1 MNAREAPTTTPVD
14 ATGRAVQMVSSAR
27 ATSLRPLFGVAG
39 TPLDQ
44 PLDQPTIGGFLH
56 RGAKVDPIGL
66 ATVLSLGYAVAG
78 RTVLAGVSC
87 KEVDVNGF
95 AATRVAN
102 AAELEEIVTEAV
114 RASLGSQRP
123 MVLLSGGRDSR
134 LILLVMRKLAIRPSA
149 VLTLAQRGAQSDA
162 AVAAR
167 LAAALGEPLERVAPL
182 CFDGLRELDRHAMQ
196 SFQSLEHEWFMAISQ
211 MVRARGHDLYGG
223 LNGGLNGGG
232 VTDGI
237 GAGVLSTGSLL
248 HPEAMLL
255 WKDRRIEDLFEWTAA
270 HGSGVSAEF
279 LAAARAEG
287 VPLAERDAVVNEF
300 AGVMRSLEST
310 PNPLGMYSLL
320 HWTRRGIGASAYGQL
335 PHDRVRTPLF
345 DEDLCRALAAMDGK
359 EALAADW
366 RETMLRRLDDTG
378 IPFSKAE
385 SGVLPRW
392 MRYPVRS
399 VRSRLGWIAFV
410 RGLSPAL
417 KRLATVADASVG
429 QRRSFDRA
437 AVGLLASLDRSTGF
451 LSEPHLRR

>member
-1 MNAREAPTTTPVD
+1 MNAREGPTTTPVD
-14 ATGRAVQMVSSAR
+14 AMGRAVQMVSSAR

-39 TPLDQ
+39 T

-87 KEVDVNGF
+87 NEVDVSGF

-102 AAELEEIVTEAV
+102 AAQIEELVTEAV
-114 RASLGSQRP
+114 RNALGSQRP

-167 LAAALGEPLERVAPL
+167 FAAAVGEPIERVAPL
-182 CFDGLRELDRHAMQ
+182 SFDGSRELDRHAMQ

-211 MVRARGHDLYGG
+211 MVRARGHNLY
-223 LNGGLNGGG
+223 GGLNGGG

-255 WKDRRIEDLFEWTAA
+255 WKDRRIEDLFDWTAA
-270 HGSGVSAEF
+270 HGSGVSAGF

-287 VPLAERDAVVNEF
+287 VSLAEREAVLNEF
-300 AGVMRSLEST
+300 ASVMRSLEST

-410 RGLSPAL
+410 RGLPPAL
-417 KRLATVADASVG
+417 KRLATVADATVG

>member
-1 MNAREAPTTTPVD
+1 MNAREGLTTTPVD
-14 ATGRAVQMVSSAR
+14 AMGRAVQIVSDAR
-27 ATSLRPLFGVAG
+27 ATSLRPLFGLAG
-39 TPLDQ
+39 TPLN
-44 PLDQPTIGGFLH
+44 QPTFGALLH

-87 KEVDVNGF
+87 NEVDVSGF

-102 AAELEEIVTEAV
+102 AVQIEEIVTEAV

-134 LILLVMRKLAIRPSA
+134 LILLVMRKLASRPSA

-167 LAAALGEPLERVAPL
+167 FAAAVGEPIERVAPL
-182 CFDGLRELDRHAMQ
+182 SFDGSRELDRHAMQ

-211 MVRARGHDLYGG
+211 MVRARGHNLYGG
-223 LNGGLNGGG
+223 LNGGPNGGG

-255 WKDRRIEDLFEWTAA
+255 WKDRRIEDLFDWTAA
-270 HGSGVSAEF
+270 HGSGVSAGF

-287 VPLAERDAVVNEF
+287 VSLAEREAVLNEF
-300 AGVMRSLEST
+300 ASVMRSLEST

-335 PHDRVRTPLF
+335 PHELVRTPLF
-345 DEDLCRALAAMDGK
+345 DEHLCRALAAMDGK

-410 RGLSPAL
+410 RGLPPAL
-417 KRLATVADASVG
+417 KRLATVADATVG

>member
-1 MNAREAPTTTPVD
+1 MNAREGLTTTPVD
-14 ATGRAVQMVSSAR
+14 AMGRAVQIVSDAR
-27 ATSLRPLFGVAG
+27 ATSLRPLFGLAG
-39 TPLDQ
+39 TPLN
-44 PLDQPTIGGFLH
+44 QPTFGALLH

-87 KEVDVNGF
+87 NEVDVSGF

-102 AAELEEIVTEAV
+102 AAQIEELVTEAV
-114 RASLGSQRP
+114 RNALGSQRP

-167 LAAALGEPLERVAPL
+167 FAAAVGEPIERVAPL
-182 CFDGLRELDRHAMQ
+182 SFDGSRELDRHAMQ

-211 MVRARGHDLYGG
+211 MVRARGHNLY
-223 LNGGLNGGG
+223 GGLNGGG

-255 WKDRRIEDLFEWTAA
+255 WKDRRIEDLFDWTAA
-270 HGSGVSAEF
+270 HGSGVSAGF

-287 VPLAERDAVVNEF
+287 VSLAEREAVLNEF
-300 AGVMRSLEST
+300 ASVMRSLEST

-335 PHDRVRTPLF
+335 PHELVRTPLF
-345 DEDLCRALAAMDGK
+345 DEHLCRALAAMDGK

-392 MRYPVRS
+392 LRYPVRS

-410 RGLSPAL
+410 RGLPPAL
-417 KRLATVADASVG
+417 KRLATVADATVG

>member
-1 MNAREAPTTTPVD
+1 MNAREGPTTTPVD
-14 ATGRAVQMVSSAR
+14 AMGRAVQIVSDAR
-27 ATSLRPLFGVAG
+27 ATSLRPLFGLAG
-39 TPLDQ
+39 TPLN
-44 PLDQPTIGGFLH
+44 QPTFGALLH

-87 KEVDVNGF
+87 NEVDVSGF

-102 AAELEEIVTEAV
+102 AAQIEELVTEAV
-114 RASLGSQRP
+114 RNALGSQRP

-167 LAAALGEPLERVAPL
+167 FAAAVGEPIERVAPL
-182 CFDGLRELDRHAMQ
+182 SFDGSRELDRHAMQ

-211 MVRARGHDLYGG
+211 MVRARGHNLY
-223 LNGGLNGGG
+223 GGLNGGG

-255 WKDRRIEDLFEWTAA
+255 WKDRRIEDLFDWTAA
-270 HGSGVSAEF
+270 HGSGVSAGF

-287 VPLAERDAVVNEF
+287 VSLAERDAVVNEF

-410 RGLSPAL
+410 RGLPPAL
-417 KRLATVADASVG
+417 KRLATVADATVG

-451 LSEPHLRR
+451 LSEPQLRR

>member
-1 MNAREAPTTTPVD
+1 MNAREAPTTTPLY
-14 ATGRAVQMVSSAR
+14 AMGRAVQIVSDAR
-27 ATSLRPLFGVAG
+27 ATSLRPLFGHAG
-39 TPLDQ
+39 TPLN
-44 PLDQPTIGGFLH
+44 QPTFGELLH

-87 KEVDVNGF
+87 NEVDVRGF

-102 AAELEEIVTEAV
+102 AAQIEELVTEAV
-114 RASLGSQRP
+114 RTALGSQRP
-123 MVLLSGGRDSR
+123 TVLLSGGRDSR

-167 LAAALGEPLERVAPL
+167 FAAALGEPIKRVAPL

-211 MVRARGHDLYGG
+211 MVRARGHGR
-223 LNGGLNGGG
+223 NGGDIGGG

-255 WKDRRIEDLFEWTAA
+255 WKDRRIEDLFDWTAA

-335 PHDRVRTPLF
+335 PHELVRTPLF
-345 DEDLCRALAAMDGK
+345 DEHLCRALAAMDSK

-417 KRLATVADASVG
+417 KRLATVADATVG

-451 LSEPHLRR
+451 LSEPNLRG

>member
-1 MNAREAPTTTPVD
+1 MNAREGPTTTPVD
-14 ATGRAVQMVSSAR
+14 AMGRAVQIVSDAR
-27 ATSLRPLFGVAG
+27 ATSLRPLFGLAG
-39 TPLDQ
+39 TPLN
-44 PLDQPTIGGFLH
+44 QPTFGALLH

-87 KEVDVNGF
+87 NEVDVSGF

-102 AAELEEIVTEAV
+102 AAQIEELVTEAV
-114 RASLGSQRP
+114 RNALGSQRP

-167 LAAALGEPLERVAPL
+167 FAAAVGEPIERVAPL
-182 CFDGLRELDRHAMQ
+182 SFDGSRELDRHAMQ

-211 MVRARGHDLYGG
+211 MVRARGHNLY
-223 LNGGLNGGG
+223 GGLNGGG

-255 WKDRRIEDLFEWTAA
+255 WKDRRIEDLFDWTAA
-270 HGSGVSAEF
+270 HGSGVSAGF

-287 VPLAERDAVVNEF
+287 VSLAERDAVVNEF

-410 RGLSPAL
+410 RGLPPAL
-417 KRLATVADASVG
+417 KRLATVADATVG

>member
-1 MNAREAPTTTPVD
+1 MNAREGPTTTPVD
-14 ATGRAVQMVSSAR
+14 AMGRAVQMVSSAR

-39 TPLDQ
+39 T

-78 RTVLAGVSC
+78 RTVLAGVNC
-87 KEVDVNGF
+87 NEVDVSGF

-102 AAELEEIVTEAV
+102 AAQIEELVTEAV
-114 RASLGSQRP
+114 RNALGSQRP

-167 LAAALGEPLERVAPL
+167 FAAAVGEPIERVAPL
-182 CFDGLRELDRHAMQ
+182 SFDGSRELDRHAMQ

-211 MVRARGHDLYGG
+211 MVRARGHNLY
-223 LNGGLNGGG
+223 GGLNGGG

-255 WKDRRIEDLFEWTAA
+255 WKDRRIEDLFDWTAA
-270 HGSGVSAEF
+270 HGSGVSAGF

-287 VPLAERDAVVNEF
+287 VSLAEREAVLNEF
-300 AGVMRSLEST
+300 ASVMRSLEST

-345 DEDLCRALAAMDGK
+345 DEHLCRALAAMDGK

-410 RGLSPAL
+410 RGLPPAL
-417 KRLATVADASVG
+417 KRLATVADATVG

-451 LSEPHLRR
+451 LSEPQLRR

>member
-1 MNAREAPTTTPVD
+1 MNAREGPTTTPVD
-14 ATGRAVQMVSSAR
+14 AMGRAVQMVSSAR

-39 TPLDQ
+39 T

-78 RTVLAGVSC
+78 RTVLAGVNC
-87 KEVDVNGF
+87 NEVDVSGF

-102 AAELEEIVTEAV
+102 AVQIEEIVTEAV

-167 LAAALGEPLERVAPL
+167 FAAAVGEPIERVAPL
-182 CFDGLRELDRHAMQ
+182 SFDGSRELDRHAMQ

-211 MVRARGHDLYGG
+211 MVRARGHNLY
-223 LNGGLNGGG
+223 GGLNGGG

-255 WKDRRIEDLFEWTAA
+255 WKDRRIEDLFDWTAA
-270 HGSGVSAEF
+270 HGSGVSAGF

-287 VPLAERDAVVNEF
+287 VSLAEREAVLNEF
-300 AGVMRSLEST
+300 ASVMRSLEST

-335 PHDRVRTPLF
+335 PHELVRTPLF
-345 DEDLCRALAAMDGK
+345 DEHLCRALAAMDGK

-410 RGLSPAL
+410 RGLPPAL
-417 KRLATVADASVG
+417 KRLATVADATVG

>member
-1 MNAREAPTTTPVD
+1 MNAREGLTTTPVD
-14 ATGRAVQMVSSAR
+14 AMGRAVQIVSDAR
-27 ATSLRPLFGVAG
+27 ATSLRPLFGLAG
-39 TPLDQ
+39 TPLN
-44 PLDQPTIGGFLH
+44 QPTFGALLH

-87 KEVDVNGF
+87 NEVDVSGF

-102 AAELEEIVTEAV
+102 AAQIEELVTEAV
-114 RASLGSQRP
+114 RNALGSQRP

-167 LAAALGEPLERVAPL
+167 FAAAVGEPIERVAPL
-182 CFDGLRELDRHAMQ
+182 SFDGSRELDRHAMQ

-211 MVRARGHDLYGG
+211 MVRARGHNLY
-223 LNGGLNGGG
+223 GGLNGGG

-255 WKDRRIEDLFEWTAA
+255 WKDRRIEDLFDWTAA
-270 HGSGVSAEF
+270 HGSGVSAGF

-287 VPLAERDAVVNEF
+287 VLLAEREAVLNEF
-300 AGVMRSLEST
+300 ASVMRSLEST

-410 RGLSPAL
+410 RGLPPAL
-417 KRLATVADASVG
+417 KRLATVADATVG

>member
-1 MNAREAPTTTPVD
+1 
-14 ATGRAVQMVSSAR
+14 
-27 ATSLRPLFGVAG
+27 
-39 TPLDQ
+39 
-44 PLDQPTIGGFLH
+44 
-56 RGAKVDPIGL
+56 
-66 ATVLSLGYAVAG
+66 
-78 RTVLAGVSC
+78 
-87 KEVDVNGF
+87 
-95 AATRVAN
+95 
-102 AAELEEIVTEAV
+102 
-114 RASLGSQRP
+114 

-167 LAAALGEPLERVAPL
+167 FAAAVGEPIERVAPL
-182 CFDGLRELDRHAMQ
+182 SFDGSRELDRHAMQ

-211 MVRARGHDLYGG
+211 MVRARGHNLY
-223 LNGGLNGGG
+223 GGLNGGG

-255 WKDRRIEDLFEWTAA
+255 WKDRRIEDLFDWTAA
-270 HGSGVSAEF
+270 HGSGVSAGF

-287 VPLAERDAVVNEF
+287 VSLAERDAVVNEF

-335 PHDRVRTPLF
+335 PHELVRTPLF
-345 DEDLCRALAAMDGK
+345 DEHLCRALAAMDGK

-410 RGLSPAL
+410 RGLPPAL
-417 KRLATVADASVG
+417 KRLATVADATVG

-451 LSEPHLRR
+451 LSEPQLRR

>member
-1 MNAREAPTTTPVD
+1 MNAREGLTTTPVD
-14 ATGRAVQMVSSAR
+14 AMGRAVQIVSDAR
-27 ATSLRPLFGVAG
+27 ATSLRPLFGLAG
-39 TPLDQ
+39 TPLN
-44 PLDQPTIGGFLH
+44 QPTFGALLH

-87 KEVDVNGF
+87 NEVDVSGF

-102 AAELEEIVTEAV
+102 AVQIEEIVTEAV

-167 LAAALGEPLERVAPL
+167 FAAAVGEPIERVAPL
-182 CFDGLRELDRHAMQ
+182 SFDGSRELDRHAMQ

-211 MVRARGHDLYGG
+211 MVRARGHNLY
-223 LNGGLNGGG
+223 GGLNGGG

-255 WKDRRIEDLFEWTAA
+255 WKDRRIEDLFDWTAA
-270 HGSGVSAEF
+270 HGSGVSAGF

-287 VPLAERDAVVNEF
+287 VLLAEREAVLNEF
-300 AGVMRSLEST
+300 ASVMRSLEST

-335 PHDRVRTPLF
+335 PHELVRTPLF
-345 DEDLCRALAAMDGK
+345 DEHLCRALAAMDGK

-410 RGLSPAL
+410 RGLPPAL
-417 KRLATVADASVG
+417 KRLATVADATVG

-451 LSEPHLRR
+451 LSEPHLCR

>member
-1 MNAREAPTTTPVD
+1 MNAREGLTTTPVD
-14 ATGRAVQMVSSAR
+14 AMGRAVQIVSDAR
-27 ATSLRPLFGVAG
+27 ATSLRPLFGLAG
-39 TPLDQ
+39 TPLN
-44 PLDQPTIGGFLH
+44 QPTFGALLH

-87 KEVDVNGF
+87 NEVDVSGF

-102 AAELEEIVTEAV
+102 AVQIEEIVTEAV

-167 LAAALGEPLERVAPL
+167 FAAAVGEPIERVAPL
-182 CFDGLRELDRHAMQ
+182 SFDGSRELDRHAMQ

-211 MVRARGHDLYGG
+211 MVRARGHNLY
-223 LNGGLNGGG
+223 GGLNGGG

-255 WKDRRIEDLFEWTAA
+255 WKDRRIEDLFDWTAA
-270 HGSGVSAEF
+270 HGSGVSAGF

-287 VPLAERDAVVNEF
+287 VSLAEREAVLNEF
-300 AGVMRSLEST
+300 ASVMRSLEST

-335 PHDRVRTPLF
+335 PHELVRTPLF
-345 DEDLCRALAAMDGK
+345 DEHLCRALAAMDGK

-410 RGLSPAL
+410 RGLPPAL
-417 KRLATVADASVG
+417 KRLATVADATVG

>member
-1 MNAREAPTTTPVD
+1 MNAREGPTTTPVD
-14 ATGRAVQMVSSAR
+14 AMGRAVQIVSDAR
-27 ATSLRPLFGVAG
+27 ATSLRPLFGLAG
-39 TPLDQ
+39 TPLN
-44 PLDQPTIGGFLH
+44 QPTFGALLH

-87 KEVDVNGF
+87 NEVDVSGF

-102 AAELEEIVTEAV
+102 AAQIEELVTEAV
-114 RASLGSQRP
+114 RNALGSQRP

-167 LAAALGEPLERVAPL
+167 FAAAAGEPIERVAPL
-182 CFDGLRELDRHAMQ
+182 SFDGSRELDRHAMQ

-211 MVRARGHDLYGG
+211 MVRARGHNLY
-223 LNGGLNGGG
+223 GGLNGGG

-255 WKDRRIEDLFEWTAA
+255 WKDRRIEDLFDWTAA
-270 HGSGVSAEF
+270 HGSGVSAGF

-287 VPLAERDAVVNEF
+287 VSLAEREAVLNEF
-300 AGVMRSLEST
+300 ASVMRSLEST

-392 MRYPVRS
+392 LRYPVRS

-410 RGLSPAL
+410 RGLPPAL
-417 KRLATVADASVG
+417 KRLATVADATVG

>member
-1 MNAREAPTTTPVD
+1 MNAREGLTTTPVD
-14 ATGRAVQMVSSAR
+14 AMGRAVQIVSDAR
-27 ATSLRPLFGVAG
+27 ATSLRPLFGLAG
-39 TPLDQ
+39 TPLN
-44 PLDQPTIGGFLH
+44 QPTFGALLH

-87 KEVDVNGF
+87 NEVDVSGF

-102 AAELEEIVTEAV
+102 AAQIEELVTEAV
-114 RASLGSQRP
+114 RNALGSQRP

-167 LAAALGEPLERVAPL
+167 FAAAVGEPIERVAPL
-182 CFDGLRELDRHAMQ
+182 SFDGSRELDRHAMQ

-211 MVRARGHDLYGG
+211 MVRARGHNLY
-223 LNGGLNGGG
+223 GGLNGGG

-255 WKDRRIEDLFEWTAA
+255 WKDRRIEDLFDWTAA
-270 HGSGVSAEF
+270 HGSGVSAGF

-287 VPLAERDAVVNEF
+287 VSLAEREAVLNEF
-300 AGVMRSLEST
+300 ASVMRSLEST

-410 RGLSPAL
+410 RGLPPAL
-417 KRLATVADASVG
+417 KRLATVADATVG

>member
-1 MNAREAPTTTPVD
+1 MNAREGPTTTPVD
-14 ATGRAVQMVSSAR
+14 AMGRAVQIVSDAR
-27 ATSLRPLFGVAG
+27 ATSLRPLFGLAG
-39 TPLDQ
+39 TPLN
-44 PLDQPTIGGFLH
+44 QPTFGALLH

-87 KEVDVNGF
+87 NEVDVSGF
-95 AATRVAN
+95 AATRIAN
-102 AAELEEIVTEAV
+102 AAQIEELVTEAV
-114 RASLGSQRP
+114 RNALGSQRP

-167 LAAALGEPLERVAPL
+167 FAAAVGEPIERVAPL
-182 CFDGLRELDRHAMQ
+182 SFDGSRELDRHAMQ

-211 MVRARGHDLYGG
+211 MVRARGHNLY
-223 LNGGLNGGG
+223 GGLNGGG

-255 WKDRRIEDLFEWTAA
+255 WKDRRIEDLFDWTAA
-270 HGSGVSAEF
+270 HGSGVSAGF

-287 VPLAERDAVVNEF
+287 VSLAERDAVVNEF

-335 PHDRVRTPLF
+335 PHELVRTPLF
-345 DEDLCRALAAMDGK
+345 DEHLCRALAAMDGK

-410 RGLSPAL
+410 RGLPPAL
-417 KRLATVADASVG
+417 KRLATVADATVG

>member
-1 MNAREAPTTTPVD
+1 MNAREGLTTTPVD
-14 ATGRAVQMVSSAR
+14 AMGRAVQIVSDAR
-27 ATSLRPLFGVAG
+27 ATSLRPLFGLAG
-39 TPLDQ
+39 TPLN
-44 PLDQPTIGGFLH
+44 QPTFGALLH

-87 KEVDVNGF
+87 NEVDVSGF

-102 AAELEEIVTEAV
+102 AAQIEELVTEAV
-114 RASLGSQRP
+114 RNALGSQRP

-167 LAAALGEPLERVAPL
+167 FAAAVGEPIERVAPL
-182 CFDGLRELDRHAMQ
+182 SFDGSRELDRHAMQ

-211 MVRARGHDLYGG
+211 MVRARGHNLY
-223 LNGGLNGGG
+223 GGLNGGG

-255 WKDRRIEDLFEWTAA
+255 WKDRRIEDLFDWTAA
-270 HGSGVSAEF
+270 HGSGVSAGF

-287 VPLAERDAVVNEF
+287 VSLAEREAVLNEF
-300 AGVMRSLEST
+300 ASVMRSLEST

-335 PHDRVRTPLF
+335 PHELVRTPLF
-345 DEDLCRALAAMDGK
+345 DEHLCRALAAMDGK

-410 RGLSPAL
+410 RGLPPAL
-417 KRLATVADASVG
+417 KRLATVADATVG

-451 LSEPHLRR
+451 LSEPQLRR

>member
-1 MNAREAPTTTPVD
+1 MNAREGPTTTPVD
-14 ATGRAVQMVSSAR
+14 AMGRAVQIVSDAR
-27 ATSLRPLFGVAG
+27 ATSLRPLFGLAG
-39 TPLDQ
+39 TPLN
-44 PLDQPTIGGFLH
+44 QPTFGALLH

-87 KEVDVNGF
+87 NEVDVSGF

-102 AAELEEIVTEAV
+102 AAQIEELVTEAV
-114 RASLGSQRP
+114 RNALGSQRP

-167 LAAALGEPLERVAPL
+167 FAAAVGEPIERVAPL
-182 CFDGLRELDRHAMQ
+182 SFDGSRELDRHAMQ

-211 MVRARGHDLYGG
+211 MVRARGHNLY
-223 LNGGLNGGG
+223 GGLNGGG

-255 WKDRRIEDLFEWTAA
+255 WKDRRIEDLFDWTAA
-270 HGSGVSAEF
+270 HGSGVSAGF

-287 VPLAERDAVVNEF
+287 VSLAEREAVLNEF
-300 AGVMRSLEST
+300 ASVMRSLEST

-335 PHDRVRTPLF
+335 PHELVRTPLF
-345 DEDLCRALAAMDGK
+345 DEHLCRALAAMDGK

-410 RGLSPAL
+410 RGLPPAL
-417 KRLATVADASVG
+417 KRLATVADATVG

>member
-14 ATGRAVQMVSSAR
+14 AMGRAVQIVSDAR
-27 ATSLRPLFGVAG
+27 ATSLRPLFGLAG
-39 TPLDQ
+39 TPLN
-44 PLDQPTIGGFLH
+44 QPTFGALLH

-162 AVAAR
+162 AVAVR
-167 LAAALGEPLERVAPL
+167 LAAALGEPIERVAPL

-223 LNGGLNGGG
+223 LNGGG

-255 WKDRRIEDLFEWTAA
+255 WKDRRIEDLFDWTAA

-310 PNPLGMYSLL
+310 PNPLGMYSLM

-335 PHDRVRTPLF
+335 PHELVRTPLF
-345 DEDLCRALAAMDGK
+345 DEHLCRALAAMDSK

-417 KRLATVADASVG
+417 KRLATVADATVG

>member
-1 MNAREAPTTTPVD
+1 MNAREGPTTTPVD
-14 ATGRAVQMVSSAR
+14 AMGRAVQIVSDAR
-27 ATSLRPLFGVAG
+27 ATSLRPLFGLAG
-39 TPLDQ
+39 TPLN
-44 PLDQPTIGGFLH
+44 QPTFGALLH

-78 RTVLAGVSC
+78 RTVLAGVNC
-87 KEVDVNGF
+87 NEVDVSGF

-102 AAELEEIVTEAV
+102 AAQIEELVTEAV
-114 RASLGSQRP
+114 RNALGSQRP

-167 LAAALGEPLERVAPL
+167 FAAAVGEPIERVAPL
-182 CFDGLRELDRHAMQ
+182 SFDGSRELDRHAMQ

-211 MVRARGHDLYGG
+211 MVRARGHNLY
-223 LNGGLNGGG
+223 GGLNGGG

-255 WKDRRIEDLFEWTAA
+255 WKDRRIEDLFDWTAA
-270 HGSGVSAEF
+270 HGSGVSAGF

-287 VPLAERDAVVNEF
+287 VSLAERDAVVNEF

-410 RGLSPAL
+410 RGLPPAL
-417 KRLATVADASVG
+417 KRLATVADATVG

>member
-1 MNAREAPTTTPVD
+1 MNAREGPTTTPVD
-14 ATGRAVQMVSSAR
+14 AMGRAVQIVSDAR
-27 ATSLRPLFGVAG
+27 ATSLRPLFGLAG
-39 TPLDQ
+39 TPLN
-44 PLDQPTIGGFLH
+44 QPTFGALLH

-78 RTVLAGVSC
+78 RTVLAGVNC
-87 KEVDVNGF
+87 NEVDVSGF

-102 AAELEEIVTEAV
+102 AAQIEELVTEAV
-114 RASLGSQRP
+114 RNALGSQRP

-167 LAAALGEPLERVAPL
+167 FAAAVGEPIERVAPL
-182 CFDGLRELDRHAMQ
+182 SFDGSRELDRHAMQ

-211 MVRARGHDLYGG
+211 MVRARGHNLY
-223 LNGGLNGGG
+223 GGLNGGG

-255 WKDRRIEDLFEWTAA
+255 WKDRRIEDLFDWTAA
-270 HGSGVSAEF
+270 HGSGVSAGF

-287 VPLAERDAVVNEF
+287 VSLAEREAVLNEF
-300 AGVMRSLEST
+300 ASVMRSLEST

-335 PHDRVRTPLF
+335 PHELVRTPLF
-345 DEDLCRALAAMDGK
+345 DEHLCRALAAMDGK

-410 RGLSPAL
+410 RGLPPAL
-417 KRLATVADASVG
+417 KRLATVADATVG

>member
-1 MNAREAPTTTPVD
+1 
-14 ATGRAVQMVSSAR
+14 
-27 ATSLRPLFGVAG
+27 
-39 TPLDQ
+39 
-44 PLDQPTIGGFLH
+44 
-56 RGAKVDPIGL
+56 
-66 ATVLSLGYAVAG
+66 
-78 RTVLAGVSC
+78 
-87 KEVDVNGF
+87 
-95 AATRVAN
+95 
-102 AAELEEIVTEAV
+102 
-114 RASLGSQRP
+114 

-167 LAAALGEPLERVAPL
+167 FAAAVGEPIERVAPL
-182 CFDGLRELDRHAMQ
+182 SFDGSRELDRHAMQ

-211 MVRARGHDLYGG
+211 MVRARGHNLY
-223 LNGGLNGGG
+223 GGLNGGG

-255 WKDRRIEDLFEWTAA
+255 WKDRRIEDLFDWTAA
-270 HGSGVSAEF
+270 HGSGVSAGF

-287 VPLAERDAVVNEF
+287 VLLAEREAVLNEF
-300 AGVMRSLEST
+300 ASVMRSLEST

-410 RGLSPAL
+410 RGLPPAL
-417 KRLATVADASVG
+417 KRLATVADATVG

>member
-1 MNAREAPTTTPVD
+1 MNAREGLTTTPVD
-14 ATGRAVQMVSSAR
+14 AMGRAVQIVSDAR
-27 ATSLRPLFGVAG
+27 ATSLRPLFGLAG
-39 TPLDQ
+39 TPLN
-44 PLDQPTIGGFLH
+44 QPTFGALLH

-87 KEVDVNGF
+87 NEVDVSGF
-95 AATRVAN
+95 AATRIAN
-102 AAELEEIVTEAV
+102 AAQIEELVTEAV
-114 RASLGSQRP
+114 RNALGSQRP

-167 LAAALGEPLERVAPL
+167 FAAAVGEPIERVAPL
-182 CFDGLRELDRHAMQ
+182 SFDGSRELDRHAMQ

-211 MVRARGHDLYGG
+211 MVRARGHNLY
-223 LNGGLNGGG
+223 GGLNGGG

-255 WKDRRIEDLFEWTAA
+255 WKDRRIEDLFDWTAA
-270 HGSGVSAEF
+270 HGSGVSAGF

-287 VPLAERDAVVNEF
+287 VSLAEREAVLNEF
-300 AGVMRSLEST
+300 ASVMRSLEST

-335 PHDRVRTPLF
+335 PHELVRTPLF
-345 DEDLCRALAAMDGK
+345 DEHLCRALAAMDGK

-410 RGLSPAL
+410 RGLPPAL
-417 KRLATVADASVG
+417 KRLATVADATVG

>member
-1 MNAREAPTTTPVD
+1 MNAREGPTTTPVD
-14 ATGRAVQMVSSAR
+14 AMGRAVQIVSDAR
-27 ATSLRPLFGVAG
+27 ATSLRPLFGLAG
-39 TPLDQ
+39 TPLN
-44 PLDQPTIGGFLH
+44 QPTFGALLH

-87 KEVDVNGF
+87 NEVDVSGF

-102 AAELEEIVTEAV
+102 AAQIEELVTEAV
-114 RASLGSQRP
+114 RNALGSQRP

-167 LAAALGEPLERVAPL
+167 FAAAVGEPIERVAPL
-182 CFDGLRELDRHAMQ
+182 SFDGSRELDRHAMQ

-211 MVRARGHDLYGG
+211 MVRARGHNLY
-223 LNGGLNGGG
+223 GGLNGGG

-255 WKDRRIEDLFEWTAA
+255 WKDRRIEDLFDWTAA
-270 HGSGVSAEF
+270 HGSGVSAGF

-287 VPLAERDAVVNEF
+287 VSLAEREAVLNEF
-300 AGVMRSLEST
+300 ASVMRSLEST

-410 RGLSPAL
+410 RGLPPAL
-417 KRLATVADASVG
+417 KRLATVADATVG

>member
-1 MNAREAPTTTPVD
+1 MNAREGLTTTPVD
-14 ATGRAVQMVSSAR
+14 AMGRAVQIVSDAR
-27 ATSLRPLFGVAG
+27 ATSLRPLFGLAG
-39 TPLDQ
+39 TPLN
-44 PLDQPTIGGFLH
+44 QPTFGALLH

-87 KEVDVNGF
+87 NEVDVSGF

-102 AAELEEIVTEAV
+102 AAQIEELVTEAV
-114 RASLGSQRP
+114 RNALGSQRP

-167 LAAALGEPLERVAPL
+167 FAAAVGEPIERVAPL
-182 CFDGLRELDRHAMQ
+182 SFDGSRELDRHAMQ

-211 MVRARGHDLYGG
+211 MVRARGHNLY
-223 LNGGLNGGG
+223 GGLNGGG

-255 WKDRRIEDLFEWTAA
+255 WKDRRIEDLFDWTAA
-270 HGSGVSAEF
+270 HGSGVSAGF

-287 VPLAERDAVVNEF
+287 VLLAEREAVLNEF
-300 AGVMRSLEST
+300 ASVMRSLEST

-335 PHDRVRTPLF
+335 PHELVRTPLF
-345 DEDLCRALAAMDGK
+345 DEHLCRALAAMDGK

-410 RGLSPAL
+410 RGLPPAL
-417 KRLATVADASVG
+417 KRLATVADATVG

-451 LSEPHLRR
+451 LSEPQLRR

>member
-1 MNAREAPTTTPVD
+1 MNAREGPTTTPVD
-14 ATGRAVQMVSSAR
+14 AMGRAVQMVSSAR

-39 TPLDQ
+39 T

-78 RTVLAGVSC
+78 RTVLAGVNC
-87 KEVDVNGF
+87 NEVDVSGF

-102 AAELEEIVTEAV
+102 AAQIEELVTEAV
-114 RASLGSQRP
+114 RNALGSQRP

-167 LAAALGEPLERVAPL
+167 FAAAVGEPIERVAPL
-182 CFDGLRELDRHAMQ
+182 SFDGSRELDRHAMQ

-211 MVRARGHDLYGG
+211 MVRARGHNLY
-223 LNGGLNGGG
+223 GGLNGGG

-255 WKDRRIEDLFEWTAA
+255 WKDRRIEDLFDWTAA
-270 HGSGVSAEF
+270 HGSGVSAGF

-287 VPLAERDAVVNEF
+287 VSLAEREAVLNEF
-300 AGVMRSLEST
+300 ASVMRSLEST

-335 PHDRVRTPLF
+335 PHELVRTPLF
-345 DEDLCRALAAMDGK
+345 DEHLCRALAAMDGK

-410 RGLSPAL
+410 RGLPPAL
-417 KRLATVADASVG
+417 KRLATVADATVG

-451 LSEPHLRR
+451 LSEPQLRR

>member
-1 MNAREAPTTTPVD
+1 MNAREGPTTTPVD
-14 ATGRAVQMVSSAR
+14 AMGRAVQIVSDAR
-27 ATSLRPLFGVAG
+27 ATSLRPLFGLAG
-39 TPLDQ
+39 TPLN
-44 PLDQPTIGGFLH
+44 QPTFGALLH

-87 KEVDVNGF
+87 NEVDVSGF
-95 AATRVAN
+95 AATRIAN
-102 AAELEEIVTEAV
+102 AAQIEELVTEAV
-114 RASLGSQRP
+114 RNALGSQRP

-167 LAAALGEPLERVAPL
+167 FAAAVGEPIERVAPL
-182 CFDGLRELDRHAMQ
+182 SFDGSRELDRHAMQ

-211 MVRARGHDLYGG
+211 MVRARGHNLYGG
-223 LNGGLNGGG
+223 PNGGG

-255 WKDRRIEDLFEWTAA
+255 WKDRRIEDLFDWTAA
-270 HGSGVSAEF
+270 HGSGVSAGF

-287 VPLAERDAVVNEF
+287 VSLAEREAVLNEF
-300 AGVMRSLEST
+300 ASVMRSLEST

-335 PHDRVRTPLF
+335 PHELVRTPLF
-345 DEDLCRALAAMDGK
+345 DEHLCRALAAMDGK

-366 RETMLRRLDDTG
+366 RETMLRRLADTG

-410 RGLSPAL
+410 RGLPPAL
-417 KRLATVADASVG
+417 KRLATVADATVG

>member
-1 MNAREAPTTTPVD
+1 MNAREGPTTTPVD
-14 ATGRAVQMVSSAR
+14 AMGRAVQMVSSAR

-39 TPLDQ
+39 T

-78 RTVLAGVSC
+78 RTVLAGVNC
-87 KEVDVNGF
+87 NEVDVSGF

-102 AAELEEIVTEAV
+102 AVQIEEIVTEAV

-167 LAAALGEPLERVAPL
+167 FAAAVGEPIERVAPL
-182 CFDGLRELDRHAMQ
+182 SFDGSRELDRHAMQ

-211 MVRARGHDLYGG
+211 MVRARGHNLY
-223 LNGGLNGGG
+223 GGLNGGG

-248 HPEAMLL
+248 HPEALLL
-255 WKDRRIEDLFEWTAA
+255 WKDRRIEDLFDWTAA
-270 HGSGVSAEF
+270 HGSGVSAGF

-287 VPLAERDAVVNEF
+287 VLLAEREAVLNEF
-300 AGVMRSLEST
+300 ASVMRSLEST

-410 RGLSPAL
+410 RGLPPAL
-417 KRLATVADASVG
+417 KRLATVADATVG

>member
-1 MNAREAPTTTPVD
+1 MNAREGPTTTPVD
-14 ATGRAVQMVSSAR
+14 AMGRAVQIVSDAR
-27 ATSLRPLFGVAG
+27 ATSLRPLFGLAG
-39 TPLDQ
+39 TPLN
-44 PLDQPTIGGFLH
+44 QPTFGALLH

-87 KEVDVNGF
+87 NEVDVSGF
-95 AATRVAN
+95 AATRIAN
-102 AAELEEIVTEAV
+102 AAQIEELVTEAV
-114 RASLGSQRP
+114 RNALGSQRP

-167 LAAALGEPLERVAPL
+167 FAAAVGEPIERVAPL
-182 CFDGLRELDRHAMQ
+182 SFDGSRELDRHAMQ

-211 MVRARGHDLYGG
+211 MVRARGHNLY
-223 LNGGLNGGG
+223 GGLNGGG

-255 WKDRRIEDLFEWTAA
+255 WKDRRIEDLFDWTAA
-270 HGSGVSAEF
+270 HGSGVSAGF

-287 VPLAERDAVVNEF
+287 VSLAEREAVLNEF
-300 AGVMRSLEST
+300 ASVMRSLEST

-410 RGLSPAL
+410 RGLPPAL
-417 KRLATVADASVG
+417 KRLATVADATVG

>member
-14 ATGRAVQMVSSAR
+14 AMGRAVQIVSDAR
-27 ATSLRPLFGVAG
+27 ATSLRPLFGLAG
-39 TPLDQ
+39 TPLN
-44 PLDQPTIGGFLH
+44 QPTFGALLH

-162 AVAAR
+162 AVAVR
-167 LAAALGEPLERVAPL
+167 LAAALGEPIERVAPL

-223 LNGGLNGGG
+223 LNGGG

-255 WKDRRIEDLFEWTAA
+255 WKDRRIEDLFDWTAA

-310 PNPLGMYSLL
+310 PNPLGMYSLM

-335 PHDRVRTPLF
+335 PHELVRTPLF
-345 DEDLCRALAAMDGK
+345 DEHLCRALAAMDSK

-417 KRLATVADASVG
+417 KRLATVADATVG

-451 LSEPHLRR
+451 LSEP

>member
-1 MNAREAPTTTPVD
+1 MNAREGPTTTPVD
-14 ATGRAVQMVSSAR
+14 AMGRAVQIVSDAR
-27 ATSLRPLFGVAG
+27 ATSLRPLFGLAG
-39 TPLDQ
+39 TPLN
-44 PLDQPTIGGFLH
+44 QPTFGALLH

-87 KEVDVNGF
+87 NEVDVSGF

-102 AAELEEIVTEAV
+102 AAQIEELVTEAV
-114 RASLGSQRP
+114 RNALGSQRP

-167 LAAALGEPLERVAPL
+167 FAAAVGEPIERVAPL
-182 CFDGLRELDRHAMQ
+182 SFDGSRELDRHAMQ

-211 MVRARGHDLYGG
+211 MVRARGHNLY
-223 LNGGLNGGG
+223 GGLNGGG

-255 WKDRRIEDLFEWTAA
+255 WKDRRIEDLFDWTAA
-270 HGSGVSAEF
+270 HGSGVSAGF

-287 VPLAERDAVVNEF
+287 VSLAERDAVVNEF

-345 DEDLCRALAAMDGK
+345 DEHLCRALAAMDGK

-410 RGLSPAL
+410 RGLPPAL
-417 KRLATVADASVG
+417 KRLATVADATVG

>member
-1 MNAREAPTTTPVD
+1 MNAREGLTTTPVD
-14 ATGRAVQMVSSAR
+14 AMGRAVQIVSDAR
-27 ATSLRPLFGVAG
+27 ATSLRPLFGLAG
-39 TPLDQ
+39 TPLN
-44 PLDQPTIGGFLH
+44 QPTFGALLH

-87 KEVDVNGF
+87 NEVDVSGF
-95 AATRVAN
+95 AATRIAN
-102 AAELEEIVTEAV
+102 AAQIEELVTEAV
-114 RASLGSQRP
+114 RNALGSQRP

-167 LAAALGEPLERVAPL
+167 FAAAVGEPIERVAPL
-182 CFDGLRELDRHAMQ
+182 SFDGSRELDRHAMQ

-211 MVRARGHDLYGG
+211 MVRARGHNLY
-223 LNGGLNGGG
+223 GGLNGGG

-255 WKDRRIEDLFEWTAA
+255 WKDRRIEDLFDWTAA
-270 HGSGVSAEF
+270 HGSGVSAGF

-287 VPLAERDAVVNEF
+287 VSLAERDAVVNEF

-410 RGLSPAL
+410 RGLPPAL
-417 KRLATVADASVG
+417 KRLATVADATVG

>member
-1 MNAREAPTTTPVD
+1 MNAREGPTTTPVD
-14 ATGRAVQMVSSAR
+14 AMGRAVQIVSDAR
-27 ATSLRPLFGVAG
+27 ATSLRPLFGLAG
-39 TPLDQ
+39 TPLN
-44 PLDQPTIGGFLH
+44 QPTFGALLH

-87 KEVDVNGF
+87 NEVDVSGF

-102 AAELEEIVTEAV
+102 AAQIEELVTEAV
-114 RASLGSQRP
+114 RNALGSQRP

-167 LAAALGEPLERVAPL
+167 FAAAVGEPIERVAPL
-182 CFDGLRELDRHAMQ
+182 SFDGSRELDRHAMQ

-211 MVRARGHDLYGG
+211 MVRARGHNLY
-223 LNGGLNGGG
+223 GGLNGGG

-255 WKDRRIEDLFEWTAA
+255 WKDRRIEDLFDWTAA
-270 HGSGVSAEF
+270 HGSGVSAGF

-287 VPLAERDAVVNEF
+287 VSLAEREAVLNEF
-300 AGVMRSLEST
+300 ASVMRSLEST

-335 PHDRVRTPLF
+335 PHELVRTPLF
-345 DEDLCRALAAMDGK
+345 DEHLCRALAAMDGK

-410 RGLSPAL
+410 RGLPPAL
-417 KRLATVADASVG
+417 KRLATVADATVG

-451 LSEPHLRR
+451 LSEPQLRR

>member
-1 MNAREAPTTTPVD
+1 MNAREGPTTTPVD
-14 ATGRAVQMVSSAR
+14 AMGRAVQIVSDAR
-27 ATSLRPLFGVAG
+27 ATSLRPLFGLAG
-39 TPLDQ
+39 TPLN
-44 PLDQPTIGGFLH
+44 QPTFGALLH

-87 KEVDVNGF
+87 NEVDVSGF

-102 AAELEEIVTEAV
+102 AAQIEELVTEAV
-114 RASLGSQRP
+114 RNALGSQRP

-167 LAAALGEPLERVAPL
+167 FAAAVGEPIERVAPL
-182 CFDGLRELDRHAMQ
+182 SFDGSRELDRHAMQ

-211 MVRARGHDLYGG
+211 MVRARGHNLY
-223 LNGGLNGGG
+223 GGLNGGG

-255 WKDRRIEDLFEWTAA
+255 WKDRRIEDLFDWTAA
-270 HGSGVSAEF
+270 HGSGVSAGF

-287 VPLAERDAVVNEF
+287 VSLAEREAVLNEF
-300 AGVMRSLEST
+300 ASVMRSLEST

-410 RGLSPAL
+410 RGLPPAL
-417 KRLATVADASVG
+417 KRLATVAELELVH
-429 QRRSFDRA
+429 
-437 AVGLLASLDRSTGF
+437 
-451 LSEPHLRR
+451 E

>member
-1 MNAREAPTTTPVD
+1 MNAREGPTTTPVD
-14 ATGRAVQMVSSAR
+14 AMGRAVQMVSSAR

-39 TPLDQ
+39 T

-78 RTVLAGVSC
+78 RTVLAGVNC
-87 KEVDVNGF
+87 NEVDVSGF

-102 AAELEEIVTEAV
+102 AAQIEELVTEAV
-114 RASLGSQRP
+114 RNALGSQRP

-167 LAAALGEPLERVAPL
+167 FAAAVGEPIERVAPL
-182 CFDGLRELDRHAMQ
+182 SFDGSRELDRHAMQ

-211 MVRARGHDLYGG
+211 MVRARGHNLY
-223 LNGGLNGGG
+223 GGLNGGG

-255 WKDRRIEDLFEWTAA
+255 WKDRRIEDLFDWTAA
-270 HGSGVSAEF
+270 HGSGVSAGF

-287 VPLAERDAVVNEF
+287 VSLAEREAVLNEF
-300 AGVMRSLEST
+300 ASVMRSLEST

-410 RGLSPAL
+410 RGLPPAL
-417 KRLATVADASVG
+417 KRLATVADATVG

>member
-1 MNAREAPTTTPVD
+1 MNAREGLTTTPVD
-14 ATGRAVQMVSSAR
+14 AMGRAVQIVSDAR
-27 ATSLRPLFGVAG
+27 ATSLRPLFGLAG
-39 TPLDQ
+39 TPLN
-44 PLDQPTIGGFLH
+44 QPTFGALLH

-87 KEVDVNGF
+87 NEVDVSGF

-102 AAELEEIVTEAV
+102 AAQIEELVTEAV
-114 RASLGSQRP
+114 RNALGSQRP

-167 LAAALGEPLERVAPL
+167 FAAAVGEPIERVAPL
-182 CFDGLRELDRHAMQ
+182 SFDGSRELDRHAMQ

-211 MVRARGHDLYGG
+211 MVRARGHNLY
-223 LNGGLNGGG
+223 GGLNGGG

-255 WKDRRIEDLFEWTAA
+255 WKDRRIEDLFDWTAA
-270 HGSGVSAEF
+270 HGSGVSAGF

-287 VPLAERDAVVNEF
+287 VSLAERDAVVNEF

-410 RGLSPAL
+410 RGLPPAL
-417 KRLATVADASVG
+417 KRLATVADATVG

-451 LSEPHLRR
+451 LSEPQLRR

>member
-1 MNAREAPTTTPVD
+1 MNAREGPTTTPVD
-14 ATGRAVQMVSSAR
+14 AMGRAVQMVSSAR

-39 TPLDQ
+39 T

-78 RTVLAGVSC
+78 RTVLAGVNC
-87 KEVDVNGF
+87 NEVDVSGF

-102 AAELEEIVTEAV
+102 AAQIEELVTEAV
-114 RASLGSQRP
+114 RNALGSQRP

-167 LAAALGEPLERVAPL
+167 FAAAVGEPIERVAPL
-182 CFDGLRELDRHAMQ
+182 SFDGSRELDRHAMQ

-211 MVRARGHDLYGG
+211 MVRARGHNLY
-223 LNGGLNGGG
+223 GGLNGGG

-255 WKDRRIEDLFEWTAA
+255 WKDRRIEDLFDWTAA
-270 HGSGVSAEF
+270 HGSGVSAGF

-287 VPLAERDAVVNEF
+287 VSLAERDAVVNEF

-410 RGLSPAL
+410 RGLPPAL
-417 KRLATVADASVG
+417 KRLATVADATVG

>member
-1 MNAREAPTTTPVD
+1 MNAREAPTTTPLY
-14 ATGRAVQMVSSAR
+14 AMGRAVQIVSDAR
-27 ATSLRPLFGVAG
+27 ATSLRPLFGHAG
-39 TPLDQ
+39 TPLN
-44 PLDQPTIGGFLH
+44 QPTFGELLH

-87 KEVDVNGF
+87 NEVDVRGF

-102 AAELEEIVTEAV
+102 AAQIEELVTEAV
-114 RASLGSQRP
+114 RTALGSQRP
-123 MVLLSGGRDSR
+123 TVLLSGGRDSR

-167 LAAALGEPLERVAPL
+167 FAAALGEPIERVAPL
-182 CFDGLRELDRHAMQ
+182 CFDGSRELDRHAMQ

-211 MVRARGHDLYGG
+211 MVRARGHDLNAD
-223 LNGGLNGGG
+223 LNGGLNSGG

-255 WKDRRIEDLFEWTAA
+255 WKDRRIEDLFDWTAA
-270 HGSGVSAEF
+270 HGSGVSAGF

-335 PHDRVRTPLF
+335 PHELVRTPLF
-345 DEDLCRALAAMDGK
+345 DEHLCRALAAMDSK

-417 KRLATVADASVG
+417 KRLATVADATVG

>member
-1 MNAREAPTTTPVD
+1 MNAREGPTTTPVD
-14 ATGRAVQMVSSAR
+14 AMGRAVQMVSSAR

-39 TPLDQ
+39 T

-78 RTVLAGVSC
+78 RTVLAGVNC
-87 KEVDVNGF
+87 NEVDVSGF

-102 AAELEEIVTEAV
+102 AAQIEELVTEAV
-114 RASLGSQRP
+114 RNALGSQRP

-167 LAAALGEPLERVAPL
+167 FAAAVGEPIERVAPL
-182 CFDGLRELDRHAMQ
+182 SFDGSRELDRHAMQ

-211 MVRARGHDLYGG
+211 MVRARGHNLY
-223 LNGGLNGGG
+223 GGLNGGG

-255 WKDRRIEDLFEWTAA
+255 WKDRRIEDLFDWTAA
-270 HGSGVSAEF
+270 HGSGVSAGF

-287 VPLAERDAVVNEF
+287 VSLAERDAVVNEF

-335 PHDRVRTPLF
+335 PHELVRTPLF
-345 DEDLCRALAAMDGK
+345 DEHLCRALAAMDGK

-410 RGLSPAL
+410 RGLPPAL
-417 KRLATVADASVG
+417 KRLATVADATVG